1 MRVLSLCTSA
11 GLWDKVFQDYAH
23 EVVPGCELMEHKRA
37 IYRAY
42 MGEGP
47 EHLCHDIADLP
58 ALLQGQHFDLIIG
71 GIPCQTR
78 SRTAAMRTPKFPDLL
93 PQLLKVLEALP
104 GVPYLLENVAP
115 LDIPGARKIC
125 LDAMNYAAPHQSR
138 RRWFTYSPGLVV
150 PGPRYTGTV
159 DSLLAYP
166 AVAARIY
173 GPKRGAV
180 LQGHPDF
187 ALLGFPCAQL
197 QEALADGVPYGLA
210 EAWLLANPAPEK
222 NL

>member
-11 GLWDKVFQDYAH
+11 GLWDKAFQDFGH
-23 EVVPGCELMEHKRA
+23 EVVPGCEIMPHKRA
-37 IYRAY
+37 MYRAY
-42 MGEGP
+42 VGGP
-47 EHLCHDIADLP
+47 EHLCHDLADLP
-58 ALLQGQHFDLIIG
+58 ALVQGEHFDLIIG

-115 LDIPGARKIC
+115 LDIPGARKVC
-125 LDAMNYAAPHQSR
+125 LDAMNFDSPHQSR
-138 RRWFTYSPGLVV
+138 RRWFTFSEGLVI
-150 PGPRYTGTV
+150 PAGQYPGTV
-159 DSLLAYP
+159 DELMAYP

-180 LQGHPDF
+180 LQGHRDF
-187 ALLGFPCAQL
+187 ALLDFPCAQL

-210 EAWLLANPAPEK
+210 QGWIRANRWR
-222 NL
+222 